1 MNPNRIDIHKFVSR
15 YRKQLIIGATVL
27 TTTLVIAVV
36 GAGYA
41 VYKIA
46 SFGGEKLKT
55 LQPGVTETVSNLP
68 VKASGFLEE
77 SVLLIASGWLQQQA
91 ASLEFAQVKL
101 GLSCFDAI
109 GGPSPTRIVEHVQ
122 KTVTDS
128 ALTRQLQE
136 LNEKISNGAASTTG
150 PAACANWLL
159 NS

>member
-1 MNPNRIDIHKFVSR
+1 MNPNKIDIQKFVRR

-27 TTTLVIAVV
+27 TTTLFIAVV

-41 VYKIA
+41 IYKIA

-55 LQPGVTETVSNLP
+55 LQPGITETVSDLP
-68 VKASGFLEE
+68 VQASGVIEE
-77 SVLLIASGWLQQQA
+77 SVLFLASGWLQQQA
-91 ASLEFAQVKL
+91 ASPEFTQVKL
-101 GLSCFDAI
+101 GLSCFDAL

-122 KTVTDS
+122 KSVTDTT
-128 ALTRQLQE
+128 LTRQLQE